1 MHKIKKIGIELK
13 YTKHRK
19 PKEPYMKVKSRTDL
33 AIEHHSL
40 TEIRDTEDFTH
51 SQIYEDGIRTDIV
64 KILTPI
70 GEKTLSRPIGEYVT
84 LTFRNLP
91 PDSLADAVKKH
102 LVRLLPPN
110 CQKILTVGLG
120 NREITA
126 DAIGPYTVDRITVTG
141 HLEAYGGIGHYAIS
155 PSVLGK
161 TGIESFTLIKSAL
174 EASKADAVIV
184 IDALAAES
192 LSRLYQT
199 VQIGSTGIVPGSGVG
214 NHRHAIDEKTLGVRV
229 IAIGVPT
236 VVSSATLFRDTLEKT
251 GRAELLDSL
260 EDDLAKI
267 EPYFVTPPDAD
278 VDTDRLAV
286 LLAQAINTL

>member
-1 MHKIKKIGIELK
+1 M
-13 YTKHRK
+13 T
-19 PKEPYMKVKSRTDL
+19 VKNRTDL

-40 TEIRDTEDFTH
+40 KGIQDTEDFTH
-51 SQIYEDGIRTDIV
+51 IQKSEGGIRTDIV

-84 LTFRNLP
+84 LTFSDSF
-91 PDSLADAVKKH
+91 PDSLADAVTACLK
-102 LVRLLPPN
+102 RLLPQN
-110 CQKILTVGLG
+110 TQKILTVGLG

-141 HLEAYGGIGHYAIS
+141 HLDGYAGKKHYALS

-174 EASKADAVIV
+174 EASRADAVIV
-184 IDALAAES
+184 IDALAAQS

-199 VQIGSTGIVPGSGVG
+199 VQIGNTGIVPGSGVG
-214 NHRHAIDEKTLGVRV
+214 NHRHAIDEKTLGVPV

-236 VVSSATLFRDTLEKT
+236 VVSSATLFCDTLEKT
-251 GRAELLDSL
+251 GRTELFKTL

-267 EPYFVTPPDAD
+267 EPYFVTPPNAD
-278 VDTDRLAV
+278 IDTDRLAT
-286 LLAQAINTL
+286 LLAKAIDTL